1 MEIII
6 VEGGDFMKKVYKVLL
21 VVGICLVLAGCGCMK
36 KTAKG
41 AVQDYLNQYK
51 NLSSNVI
58 SSMDN
63 VVNDENLTDSQKE
76 KYRDI
81 LKRQYQDLKYE
92 ITSEKYD
99 GDNATVEVKITV
111 YDLYKVQKDAN
122 NYLTNSGDEFKE
134 NGVYSN
140 DLFMNYKLDKMKKV
154 TDTVEYNIT
163 FNVTKDD
170 KGNYKVND
178 LSNSDLEK
186 IHGVYNYDNDYRL
199 FVSFLLGKW
208 QIITIV
214 MCNNYSIFNFFN

>member
-1 MEIII
+1 MVIII
-6 VEGGDFMKKVYKVLL
+6 VEGGDFMKKVYKLLL

-58 SSMDN
+58 SSMDD

-186 IHGVYNYDNDYRL
+186 IHGVYNYDND
-199 FVSFLLGKW
+199 
-208 QIITIV
+208 
-214 MCNNYSIFNFFN
+214 

>member
-1 MEIII
+1 MAIII

-92 ITSEKYD
+92 IVNEKYD

-186 IHGVYNYDNDYRL
+186 IHGVYNYDND
-199 FVSFLLGKW
+199 
-208 QIITIV
+208 
-214 MCNNYSIFNFFN
+214 

>member
-58 SSMDN
+58 SSMDD

-76 KYRDI
+76 KQRDI

-92 ITSEKYD
+92 IVNEKYD
-99 GDNATVEVKITV
+99 GDNATVDVKITV

-186 IHGVYNYDNDYRL
+186 IHGVYNYDNDQRL

-208 QIITIV
+208 
-214 MCNNYSIFNFFN
+214 

>member
-1 MEIII
+1 
-6 VEGGDFMKKVYKVLL
+6 
-21 VVGICLVLAGCGCMK
+21 
-36 KTAKG
+36 
-41 AVQDYLNQYK
+41 
-51 NLSSNVI
+51 
-58 SSMDN
+58 MDD

-76 KYRDI
+76 KYIDI

-186 IHGVYNYDNDYRL
+186 IHGVYNYDND
-199 FVSFLLGKW
+199 
-208 QIITIV
+208 
-214 MCNNYSIFNFFN
+214 

>member
-1 MEIII
+1 MAIII

-58 SSMDN
+58 TSMDD

-92 ITSEKYD
+92 IVNEKYD

-186 IHGVYNYDNDYRL
+186 IHGVYNYDND
-199 FVSFLLGKW
+199 
-208 QIITIV
+208 
-214 MCNNYSIFNFFN
+214 